1 MKENE
6 NIAGTITPHHMLL
19 TKKDVYKEN
28 IDKVFYAASLK
39 QKKHKQLAY
48 TKG

>member
-1 MKENE
+1 MM
-6 NIAGTITPHHMLL
+6 IFCVPPVWVAVTIIPTCVHIFCALFSL
-19 TKKDVYKEN
+19 R
-28 IDKVFYAASLK
+28 FFLK